1 MSYVSNLQ
9 KIWILESEYCFKL
22 LICAFLYGSGDTK
35 PLYYLIEYNR
45 LDLLIAVKNKN
56 IDDDLI
62 REKTILFY

>member
-1 MSYVSNLQ
+1 MFRICKKSGS
-9 KIWILESEYCFKL
+9 WSLEFYFIL

-56 IDDDLI
+56 INEDDPI
-62 REKTILFY
+62 